1 MNLQVGDVVL
11 ALIEFHQTEG
21 GKVRPLIVALD
32 TGDDDF
38 VGAQVTTKP
47 IRSPHDLTIVNWQ
60 GAGLNSPSTCR
71 INKPSLVSKED
82 VTKHI
87 GRLQSADLQRFLDLL
102 CRTYCHRPA

>member
-47 IRSPHDLTIVNWQ
+47 IRSQHDLTIVNWK
-60 GAGLNSPSTCR
+60 GAGLNAPSTCR
-71 INKPSLVSKED
+71 INKPSLVSKAD
-82 VTKHI
+82 VTHHI
-87 GRLQSADLQRFLDLL
+87 GLQADDLQRFLGFL
-102 CRTYCHRPA
+102 CRTYCHRPT